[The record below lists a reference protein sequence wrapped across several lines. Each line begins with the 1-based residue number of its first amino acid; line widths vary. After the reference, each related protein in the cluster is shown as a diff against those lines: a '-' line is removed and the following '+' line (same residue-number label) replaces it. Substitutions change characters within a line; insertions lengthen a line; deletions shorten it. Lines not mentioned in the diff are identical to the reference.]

1 MIQVDNCIINTLVSS
16 YYNWKLQLQSEQ
28 GQPVRKQVP
37 IYRSVLHE
45 KKSFSSNEFTDNAV
59 NIYT

>member
-1 MIQVDNCIINTLVSS
+1 MIEVGNCIINTLVSS
-16 YYNWKLQLQSEQ
+16 YYNWKSQLQSEQ
-28 GQPVRKQVP
+28 GQPVREQVP
-37 IYRSVLHE
+37 IYRSVLYT